1 MKDAFNCGGSGRRS
15 RSFLTIPASVHEAVM
30 ALSEEDRHDRAKAG
44 EIDCVRR
51 AALSAPSLGRQ
62 SPMPRRRRYSQSRS
76 STMKRNTTLGVH
88 ASSTS

>member
-51 AALSAPSLGRQ
+51 AALSAPSVVSHRCPGGGDTANPAAAR
-62 SPMPRRRRYSQSRS
+62 
-76 STMKRNTTLGVH
+76 
-88 ASSTS
+88 